1 MALSML
7 QNYETDS
14 DNTSDDEFTF
24 TVDKD
29 IVNSKRSVLK
39 QNNRNLPVKKIK
51 TLPPTCKQSKAP
63 KPEKPIEVKINEIPL
78 PASINAMFIEKEKEV
93 VHDDPALHDGRIR
106 TFSHEK
112 NNWASYV
119 YVDLQD
125 CELDEVK
132 NFIVKELDLEPI
144 DHHHLS
150 ISRVVSL
157 RHHWIDPFT
166 KSLKDNLELG
176 KAFPLCLDK
185 LQVYAN
191 DDKTRTFVGL
201 EATGG
206 ISELKKMTDVVNQCF
221 REYKLP
227 PFYYPPSFHVSLGWC
242 LGDMRS
248 HIRAKLQKLELKL
261 VDILED
267 DDDLGRILVKH
278 VHCKTGNKI
287 FQFKLK

>member
-7 QNYETDS
+7 QDYETDS
-14 DNTSDDEFTF
+14 DDSSDDEFTF

-29 IVNSKRSVLK
+29 IVNKKRLILK
-39 QNNRNLPVKKIK
+39 QNSCNLPVKKIK
-51 TLPPTCKQSKAP
+51 SLPPTSKPCKAA
-63 KPEKPIEVKINEIPL
+63 KPEKPMESKNNEIPL
-78 PASINAMFIEKEKEV
+78 PASITAMFIEKEREV

-166 KSLKDNLELG
+166 KYLKDNLELG

-191 DDKTRTFVGL
+191 DEKTRTFVGL

-206 ISELKKMTDVVNQCF
+206 INDLKKNDRCCGQMF
-221 REYKLP
+221 
-227 PFYYPPSFHVSLGWC
+227 
-242 LGDMRS
+242 
-248 HIRAKLQKLELKL
+248 
-261 VDILED
+261 
-267 DDDLGRILVKH
+267 
-278 VHCKTGNKI
+278 
-287 FQFKLK
+287 